1 MITLC
6 IRPGSLGNV
15 NQNLNDKLSRTER
28 TFITVSKASQYTSYS
43 QLCNILHTVNSA
55 IYFVQSTLQYTSYS
69 QLCNILR
76 TVNSAIY
83 FVHSYSQLCNI
94 LRTVNSAIYF
104 VQSTLHFT
112 EVDLNMSV
120 CKFCASYANARLL
133 FTHTLDLTVNWT
145 FHVMMLCQSKED
157 VCTKTF

>member
-69 QLCNILR
+69 QLCNI
-76 TVNSAIY
+76 
-83 FVHSYSQLCNI
+83 FVQSTLQYTSYSQLCNI

-133 FTHTLDLTVNWT
+133 FTHTLDITVNWT